1 MLNYLSRS
9 GRAGVVA
16 VVVAFAGLS
25 IGSTIA
31 KSTGEPGPVVAFW
44 RFCLCAVIWHTVV
57 AVRGARRGS
66 TRTVSATAWRLA
78 TLPGVA
84 FGVNLSLFFSGA
96 ARTPI
101 AHAEFISALTPV
113 VMVPLAA
120 RLSRQRVER
129 AVIVLGTVALSGIA
143 LILSAAPAGG
153 TSLAGD
159 ALVLGA
165 MATWI
170 FYLMVAKSART
181 RIDTA
186 QFMAVM
192 STAAAAVTLPIAL
205 ATADTPGALASLT
218 PRTWLLIATM
228 SVVSGVIAHG
238 LIAWAQER
246 VAVGTISLLQLTQ
259 PALGVLWAAIFLGE
273 PARPVQLVGMAI
285 VLVAVGLIARR
296 SSPTGRAS
304 RAEHVT
310 PPKSTRNAS
319 VTPVS

>member
-1 MLNYLSRS
+1 MLNYFARS

-44 RFCLCAVIWHTVV
+44 RFCLCAVIWHAVV
-57 AVRGARRGS
+57 AVRGRRNGS
-66 TRTVSATAWRLA
+66 QRTVGATAWRAA
-78 TLPGVA
+78 TIPGLA

-96 ARTPI
+96 TRTPI

-120 RLSRQRVER
+120 RLARQRVER
-129 AVIVLGTVALSGIA
+129 AVVLLGAVALSGIA

-153 TSLAGD
+153 TSLTGD
-159 ALVLGA
+159 ALVIGA
-165 MATWI
+165 VATWI
-170 FYLMVAKSART
+170 LYLMIAKSARA
-181 RIDTA
+181 RVDTPR
-186 QFMAVM
+186 FMAVM

-205 ATADTPGALASLT
+205 VTADSPGAATSLA
-218 PRTWLLIATM
+218 PRTWVLVTTM
-228 SVVSGVIAHG
+228 AVVSGVVAHG
-238 LIAWAQER
+238 LIAWAQQR

-273 PARPVQLVGMAI
+273 PARPVQLIGMLL
-285 VLVAVGLIARR
+285 VLVAVGVIARR
-296 SSPTGRAS
+296 SSRVEQGR

-310 PPKSTRNAS
+310 STKSTRNAS
-319 VTPVS
+319 VTPVT

>member
-1 MLNYLSRS
+1 MLNYLTRS
-9 GRAGVVA
+9 GRTGVLA

-25 IGSTIA
+25 VGSTIA

-44 RFCLCAVIWHTVV
+44 RFCLCAVIWHGVV
-57 AVRGARRGS
+57 AIRGARNGRR
-66 TRTVSATAWRLA
+66 RTASGTAWRLA
-78 TLPGVA
+78 TIPGLL

-120 RLSRQRVER
+120 RLARQRVER
-129 AVIVLGTVALSGIA
+129 AVVVLGALALSGVV

-153 TSLAGD
+153 TSLTGD
-159 ALVLGA
+159 ALVVGA
-165 MATWI
+165 VATWI
-170 FYLMVAKSART
+170 VYLMIGKSARA
-181 RIDTA
+181 RIDTP

-192 STAAAAVTLPIAL
+192 STAAAAVTLPIAVVTAGAPGDVVSL
-205 ATADTPGALASLT
+205 A
-218 PRTWLLIATM
+218 PRAWLLIATM
-228 SVVSGVIAHG
+228 AAVSGVVAHG
-238 LIAWAQER
+238 LIAWAQRR

-259 PALGVLWAAIFLGE
+259 PALGVLWASLLLGE
-273 PARPVQLVGMAI
+273 PARPVQLVGMAL

-296 SSPTGRAS
+296 PSPPERNG

-310 PPKSTRNAS
+310 ITKSTGNAS
-319 VTPVS
+319 VTPAT

>member
-1 MLNYLSRS
+1 MLKYLSHS
-9 GRAGVVA
+9 GHAGVAA

-44 RFCLCAVIWHTVV
+44 RFCLCAVIWHAAV
-57 AVRGARRGS
+57 AIRGARHGS
-66 TRTVSATAWRLA
+66 ARTVGAAAWRLA
-78 TLPGVA
+78 TIPGLA

-120 RLSRQRVER
+120 RLTRRRVER
-129 AVIVLGTVALSGIA
+129 AVIVLGAVALSGIA

-159 ALVLGA
+159 ALVVGA

-170 FYLMVAKSART
+170 LYLLVAKSARA
-181 RIDTA
+181 RIDTPR
-186 QFMAVM
+186 FMAVM

-205 ATADTPGALASLT
+205 ATADTSGATATLT

-228 SVVSGVIAHG
+228 AVVSGVVAHG
-238 LIAWAQER
+238 LIAWAQQR

-259 PALGVLWAAIFLGE
+259 PALGVLWAAVLLGE
-273 PARPVQLVGMAI
+273 AARPVQLAGMAV
-285 VLVAVGLIARR
+285 VLVAVGLVALR
-296 SSPTGRAS
+296 SSPPERIRSAQD
-304 RAEHVT
+304 VT
-310 PPKSTRNAS
+310 VRKSSGNAS